1 MKLNPYTN
9 QYELE
14 EADLVAMGIQLR
26 ERLATRRAVN
36 PDMIIST
43 LLSRNSEMVYAYIH
57 SFSVHNYQQDN
68 VFLRYESARRIL
80 FRALRSQIVHILNV
94 GDLTN
99 SVKQEERENAVNI
112 VTKRILEET
121 IPELRVS
128 IIDGRV

>member
-1 MKLNPYTN
+1 
-9 QYELE
+9 
-14 EADLVAMGIQLR
+14 
-26 ERLATRRAVN
+26 
-36 PDMIIST
+36 
-43 LLSRNSEMVYAYIH
+43 MVYSYIH

-99 SVKQEERENAVNI
+99 SVKQEERENAINL